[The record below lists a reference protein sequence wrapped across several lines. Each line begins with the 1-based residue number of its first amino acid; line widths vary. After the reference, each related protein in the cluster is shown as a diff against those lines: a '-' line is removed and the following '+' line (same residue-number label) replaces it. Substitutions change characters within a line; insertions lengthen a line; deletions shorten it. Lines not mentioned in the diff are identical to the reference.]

1 MILPVT
7 VTHPKQ
13 TTTASLAE
21 AWVQNMMFLLE
32 NDHIHPCIA
41 AFLIASSLVEDGESN
56 INSQVIELGIILLE
70 PYLLGLKC
78 VENV

>member
-1 MILPVT
+1 
-7 VTHPKQ
+7 
-13 TTTASLAE
+13 
-21 AWVQNMMFLLE
+21 MFLLD